1 MASLLVYQKNHVIKA
16 TLNTPGNEHNHPG
29 CGHSFK
35 ARDFYFKSLII
46 KLVKEHPTCTNRQ
59 ILDLAAAEN
68 GGEVVL
74 KPGSNVNDSQGPVK
88 NLLAFV
94 RFWQRN
100 INGEDVLTRGR
111 RGSSAQYQSGVRR
124 GKDSAEAGRIATN
137 KKADPAASATTETE
151 RRMQA
156 IAAAAQGYLSANNP
170 YML

>member
-1 MASLLVYQKNHVIKA
+1 MNSI
-16 TLNTPGNEHNHPG
+16 
-29 CGHSFK
+29 
-35 ARDFYFKSLII
+35 LII

-74 KPGSNVNDSQGPVK
+74 KPGSDVNDSQGPVK

-124 GKDSAEAGRIATN
+124 GKDSAEAARIATTKARVATN
-137 KKADPAASATTETE
+137 KAKDQAASAVAETE

-156 IAAAAQGYLSANNP
+156 MAAAAQGYLSANNP